1 MYYKFNIGTRVITLG
16 LLGTCVILHN
26 LKLEHNIILYS
37 IFD

>member
-1 MYYKFNIGTRVITLG
+1 MYYKFNIRVITLG

-26 LKLEHNIILYS
+26 LKREHNIILYS